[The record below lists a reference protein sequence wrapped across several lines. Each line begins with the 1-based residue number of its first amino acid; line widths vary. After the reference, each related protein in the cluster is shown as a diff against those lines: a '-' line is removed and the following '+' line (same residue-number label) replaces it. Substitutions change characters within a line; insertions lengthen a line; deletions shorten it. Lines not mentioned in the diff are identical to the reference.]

1 MRRSFRLVKVAGIDI
16 KVHITFFFILVLG
29 ALPWSSEYGLP
40 GALFGMILILLLFVC
55 VTLHELGHSLV
66 AQLFDIPVR
75 EIILLPIGGV
85 AFLGRNPSKPMQ
97 ELLIAIAGPLVNVV
111 IAALILLITGATAYV
126 GMLDQQ
132 GTVQGAALAPSFT
145 TLMLW
150 LLQANVALVIFNLIP
165 ALPLD
170 GGRVLRAILAM
181 SMTYQR
187 ATQIAS
193 AVGQTLA
200 IGLGLLGLFAGNFL
214 LILVA
219 AFIFI
224 GAGRENVE
232 GQARTVLTTLRVGDA
247 YNKHA
252 LRLEIGDR
260 VSKVVDYILTSYQPD
275 FAVMQGN
282 NPIGIVTR
290 DDVLRALDTTTEDV
304 YVTMIMRR
312 EIVKV
317 DASASL
323 DAVRQLMSEKSVRV
337 VAVYDGIAYLGLV
350 SLEDIAEA
358 FAVIT
363 FLQRQREAREVQQ
376 ANPRMSG
383 Q

>member
-1 MRRSFRLVKVAGIDI
+1 MRRSFRLVRVAGIDI
-16 KVHITFFFILVLG
+16 KVHITFFIVLVLG
-29 ALPWSSEYGLP
+29 ALPWGAEYGLL
-40 GALFGMILILLLFVC
+40 GALFGMILILLLFAC

-85 AFLGRNPSKPMQ
+85 AFLGRNPGKPLH

-111 IAALILLITGATAYV
+111 IAVLILLSTGATAYV
-126 GMLDQQ
+126 GVLDQQ
-132 GTVQGAALAPSFT
+132 GTIQGEPLAPSFT
-145 TLMLW
+145 ALMLW
-150 LLQANVALVIFNLIP
+150 LLQANVALVVFNLIP

-193 AVGQTLA
+193 TVGQALA
-200 IGLGLLGLFAGNFL
+200 VGLGLIGLFAGNFVL
-214 LILVA
+214 MLVA

-232 GQARTVLTTLRVGDA
+232 AQARTVLTTLRVGDA
-247 YNKHA
+247 YNRHA

-312 EIVKV
+312 DIVKV

-323 DAVRQLMSEKSVRV
+323 DAVRQLMSEKNVRV
-337 VAVYDGIAYLGLV
+337 VAVYDGVSYLGLV

-358 FAVIT
+358 FAVIS
-363 FLQRQREAREVQQ
+363 FLQRQRALRQAQ
-376 ANPRMSG
+376 RANPRIT
-383 Q
+383 

>member
-29 ALPWSSEYGLP
+29 ALPWSSEYGLS
-40 GALFGMILILLLFVC
+40 GALFGMILILLLFAC

-66 AQLFDIPVR
+66 AQFFDIPVR

-85 AFLGRNPSKPMQ
+85 AFLGRNPSKPIQ

-126 GMLDQQ
+126 SMLDQQ

-193 AVGQTLA
+193 TVGQTLA

-214 LILVA
+214 LMLVA

-312 EIVKV
+312 AIIKV

-363 FLQRQREAREVQQ
+363 FLQRQHEARKMQQ
-376 ANPRMSG
+376 ANPRMSDP
-383 Q
+383 